1 MLVSE
6 VAQLLLW
13 AQGVDGRV
21 LNEATARSWHQL
33 IGQISFDEAL
43 AAVQQHYRE
52 EHRWIMPSD
61 VLERCAP
68 DRPRY
73 GVDATAELMAEQKQ
87 AWCETHGVTV
97 EEFDEHEGD
106 TEWIEAVSRRG

>member
-1 MLVSE
+1 MNKQE
-6 VAQLLLW
+6 TAALLAW
-13 AQGVDGRV
+13 AQGIDSRP
-21 LNEATARSWHQL
+21 LTEFSARAWHQL
-33 IGQISFDEAL
+33 VGHVPFDEGL

-68 DRPRY
+68 DQPRY
-73 GVDATAELMAEQKQ
+73 GVNATAELMSEQKQ
-87 AWCETHGVTV
+87 AWCEAHGVTV

-106 TEWIEAVSRRG
+106 VEWIEAVSRRG